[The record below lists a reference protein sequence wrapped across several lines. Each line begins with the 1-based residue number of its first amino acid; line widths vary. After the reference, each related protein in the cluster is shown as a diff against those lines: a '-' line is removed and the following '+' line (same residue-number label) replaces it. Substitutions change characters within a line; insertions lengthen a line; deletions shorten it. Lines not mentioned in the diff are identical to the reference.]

1 MACYVQECA
10 VGTWHEASLGCV
22 HGQPASSCYRGCTCK
37 LPCAGAGFAHILQR
51 CTALHDS
58 APAAELTTSSGNS
71 CWHHAGS
78 TTSVCVC
85 QQMDC
90 AILCTAGIADAQV
103 RLQQA
108 RGAIQGAQRQ
118 VQEGMLQRQEAAAQQ
133 RLQRVRRLRAY
144 SPLLAQPHLKVGTP
158 SCMVMGCS
166 RELQW
171 VACCRG
177 GRQLC
182 SHGLSVCC
190 LPADVVLPPPPQAA
204 FDAHLQGQ
212 VVPTLLPP

>member
-1 MACYVQECA
+1 ME
-10 VGTWHEASLGCV
+10 
-22 HGQPASSCYRGCTCK
+22 
-37 LPCAGAGFAHILQR
+37 
-51 CTALHDS
+51 
-58 APAAELTTSSGNS
+58 
-71 CWHHAGS
+71 
-78 TTSVCVC
+78 
-85 QQMDC
+85 C

-158 SCMVMGCS
+158 SCTVMGCS
-166 RELQW
+166 HELQW

-177 GRQLC
+177 GRQLR

-204 FDAHLQGQ
+204 FDAHPSRAGCAHSAASLTASFLSSAYMELCIAVGCLGCM
-212 VVPTLLPP
+212 PTAQASCSDLSMGWAKGDNTCGLICSVWSAVAR